1 MAWPARSLNKAN
13 RGNGQRLQDL
23 LHAMRGSC
31 INQSLDIIQTVLLH
45 NNLDINF
52 LLIDLL
58 ITYRVVGTLKLV
70 EYFYE

>member
-1 MAWPARSLNKAN
+1 
-13 RGNGQRLQDL
+13 
-23 LHAMRGSC
+23 MRGSC
-31 INQSLDIIQTVLLH
+31 INQSLDIIETVLPH